1 MALRLS
7 APFARGSLAS
17 MDKRSLAS
25 FAIIC
30 AFTLS
35 LAATSKPRESG
46 DGGGGGGGSA
56 VAADKAFTAINAVAG
71 APTPPAK
78 CTDALLEAT
87 MKSVVTPE
95 SWAKPD
101 KHQMPLVDQPVAARF
116 SRANA
121 KTNYPDDGFW
131 VINAPLV
138 RDLHPKS
145 WDITEQSDSKVSS
158 NVTQLGAHPLF
169 ALLRSETRTLPK
181 VNANGDDFTGGTL
194 SGKLVVARM
203 DTGAPVCVIGVTAQS
218 SPSVKFKT
226 RGITGK
232 SFEKAIRDDFFEQLV
247 AALKA
252 AVKTAAPSF
261 SVDVGT

>member
-1 MALRLS
+1 MAS
-7 APFARGSLAS
+7 GSS
-17 MDKRSLAS
+17 TRRSCEIPSEEL
-25 FAIIC
+25 
-30 AFTLS
+30 
-35 LAATSKPRESG
+35 
-46 DGGGGGGGSA
+46 
-56 VAADKAFTAINAVAG
+56 
-71 APTPPAK
+71 
-78 CTDALLEAT
+78 
-87 MKSVVTPE
+87 
-95 SWAKPD
+95 
-101 KHQMPLVDQPVAARF
+101 
-116 SRANA
+116 
-121 KTNYPDDGFW
+121 
-131 VINAPLV
+131 
-138 RDLHPKS
+138 
-145 WDITEQSDSKVSS
+145 DITEQSDSKVSS

-169 ALLRSETRTLPK
+169 ALLQPETRTLPK

-203 DTGAPVCVIGVTAQS
+203 GFAGAPVCVIGVTAQS